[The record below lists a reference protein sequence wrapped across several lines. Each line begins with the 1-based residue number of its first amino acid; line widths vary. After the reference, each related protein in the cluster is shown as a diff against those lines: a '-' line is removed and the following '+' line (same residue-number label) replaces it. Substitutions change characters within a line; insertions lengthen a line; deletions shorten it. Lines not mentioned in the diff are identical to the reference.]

1 MAGLQQADADDIP
14 TEARNG
20 SRTARRYPNPL
31 NECQAIDH
39 SFSYGPSRLLGNTN
53 HERRAEAT
61 TKAFEHLIGGGL
73 FVSSDMS

>member
-14 TEARNG
+14 TE
-20 SRTARRYPNPL
+20 
-31 NECQAIDH
+31 AIDH